1 MLHLTVSQSFVKSK
15 LPFWLD
21 GLFYAIFDDVQ
32 FWISM
37 RRMKVIIPVALLTIS
52 MGVLAF
58 SKLHKEDPPGRYEVI
73 MGLVGQ
79 ILTQGHYQPKE
90 INDAYSKEVFDK
102 YLKSLDSE
110 KKFFLKS
117 DVDGLKAVS
126 THIDDELQGAP
137 LDCFNGINAIIKQR
151 VAEAASIYPEL
162 LSKPFDF
169 TKEEKVVLDPD
180 KVDYPTSQEER
191 KEAWRKVLKYRT
203 LEKLTELQETRDKV
217 AKDKPAE
224 KGKTDAELEVEA
236 RSKVKIVYDR
246 YFDRLKN
253 RQDDNERFS
262 MFINAITTTMD
273 PHTDFFPPAEKRA
286 FEEQMAGK
294 FFGIGAQLKE
304 EDGKIKIANV
314 VTGSA
319 SWKDGRLKAN
329 DAILKVA
336 QGDKEPVDVTG
347 YAVEDAVKIIR
358 GSKGSIVK
366 LTVKSVDGTV
376 KVIDITRDEVVL
388 DDTFAKSAIINGQHK
403 LGYIYLP
410 EFYADFNDRNGA
422 RCAEDVAKEITK
434 LKAENVEGII
444 LDLRFNGGGSLQ
456 DVVQMAGLFIPEGPI
471 VQVKSRSGDPMILRD
486 RDKSV
491 QYGGPLAIMVNEYSA
506 SASEIMAAAMQD
518 YKRAV
523 IIGSNTFG
531 KGTVQRMLNLDDFYS
546 NKEIGALGAI
556 KLTQQKFYRA
566 NGGSTQLKGVASD
579 IQLPDPYYEVAERK
593 DNDALAWDEIPK
605 ASFTPWFEPVPVEAL
620 KKNSEKRMA
629 SSEAFKMMNDNIAT
643 LRKLEDQESYSL
655 NLQTYK
661 TEQKTNNNALK
672 RYDAVNDKV
681 KELNIASLKADL
693 DRLSADSAK
702 LARNKDWLKFRQ
714 KDIYLDEAVNVMND
728 LIALSY
734 PKLQGKPANK

>member
-1 MLHLTVSQSFVKSK
+1 
-15 LPFWLD
+15 
-21 GLFYAIFDDVQ
+21 
-32 FWISM
+32 
-37 RRMKVIIPVALLTIS
+37 MKVIIPVALLSIS

-102 YLKSLDSE
+102 YLKSLDPE

-117 DVDGLKAVS
+117 DVQGLQTVA

-137 LDCFNGINAIIKQR
+137 LDCFSAVNTLIKQR
-151 VAEAASIYPEL
+151 VNEAAAFYPEL
-162 LSKPFDF
+162 LAQPFDF
-169 TKEEKVVLDPD
+169 SKEEKVTLDPD
-180 KVDYPTSQEER
+180 KIDYPANEEAR
-191 KEAWRKVLKYRT
+191 KDAWRKVLKYRV
-203 LEKLTELQETRDKV
+203 LEKYVELQESRDKQKDQ
-217 AKDKPAE
+217 KDKATTE
-224 KGKTDAELEVEA
+224 KPKTDAELEVEA
-236 RSKVKIVYDR
+236 RTKVKSVYDR

-253 RQDDNERFS
+253 KQDDNERFS
-262 MFINAITTTMD
+262 LFINAITTTMD

-304 EDGKIKIANV
+304 EDGKIKITSI

-347 YAVEDAVKIIR
+347 YAVEDAVKLIR

-366 LTVKSVDGTV
+366 LTVKSVDGTQ
-376 KVIDITRDEVVL
+376 KVIDIVRDEVVL

-566 NGGSTQLKGVASD
+566 NGGSTQLKGVTSD
-579 IQLPDPYYEVAERK
+579 ILLPDPYYEVAERK
-593 DNDALAWDEIPK
+593 DDDALAWDEIPK
-605 ASFTPWFEPVPVEAL
+605 APYTTWIDPVPVDAL
-620 KKNSEKRMA
+620 KKSSEKRMA
-629 SSEAFKMMNDNIAT
+629 SSEAFKMMNENIST
-643 LRKLEDQESYSL
+643 LKKLESQETYSL
-655 NLQTYK
+655 NMQTYK
-661 TEQKTNNNALK
+661 AEQKTNTNALK

-681 KELNIASLKADL
+681 KELNIVSLRVDL
-693 DRLSADSAK
+693 DRLASDSSK

>member
-1 MLHLTVSQSFVKSK
+1 MLHYTVSQSFVKSK
-15 LPFWLD
+15 LPFWFD

-110 KKFFLKS
+110 KKFLLKS
-117 DVDGLKAVS
+117 DVKGLQSVS

-137 LDCFNGINAIIKQR
+137 LDCFNAINAIIKQR

-162 LSKPFDF
+162 LAKPFDF

-180 KVDYPTSQEER
+180 KIDYPESLEDR
-191 KEAWRKVLKYRT
+191 KESWRKVLKYRT
-203 LEKLTELQETRDKV
+203 LEKLTELQETRDK
-217 AKDKPAE
+217 AKDKAGE
-224 KGKTDAELEVEA
+224 KAKTDAELEIEA
-236 RSKVKIVYDR
+236 RAKVKTVYDR

-336 QGDKEPVDVTG
+336 QGDKEPVDITG
-347 YAVEDAVKIIR
+347 YAVEDAVKLIR
-358 GSKGSIVK
+358 GNKGSIVK

-456 DVVQMAGLFIPEGPI
+456 DVVQMAGLFIPDGPI

-605 ASFTPWFEPVPVEAL
+605 ASFTPWYEPVPVEAL
-620 KKNSEKRMA
+620 KRNSEKRIA
-629 SSEAFKMMNDNIAT
+629 SSEAFKMMNDNITT
-643 LRKLEDQESYSL
+643 LKKLEGQEAYSL
-655 NLQTYK
+655 NMQTYK

-681 KELNIASLKADL
+681 KELNIMSLKTDL
-693 DRLSADSAK
+693 EKLATDSAK

>member
-1 MLHLTVSQSFVKSK
+1 
-15 LPFWLD
+15 
-21 GLFYAIFDDVQ
+21 
-32 FWISM
+32 M
-37 RRMKVIIPVALLTIS
+37 RRMKVIIPVALLSIS

-102 YLKSLDSE
+102 YLKSLDPE

-117 DVDGLKAVS
+117 DVQGLQTVA

-137 LDCFNGINAIIKQR
+137 LDCFNAVNTLIKQR
-151 VAEAASIYPEL
+151 VTEAAAIYPEL
-162 LSKPFDF
+162 LAQPFDF
-169 TKEEKVVLDPD
+169 SKEEKVTLDPD
-180 KVDYPTSQEER
+180 KIDFPADQEAR
-191 KEAWRKVLKYRT
+191 KDAWRKVLKYRV
-203 LEKLTELQETRDKV
+203 LEKYVELQESRDKQKDQ
-217 AKDKPAE
+217 KDKASTE
-224 KGKTDAELEVEA
+224 KPKTDAELEADA
-236 RSKVKIVYDR
+236 RAKVKSVYDR

-253 RQDDNERFS
+253 KQDDNERFS
-262 MFINAITTTMD
+262 LFINAITTTMD

-304 EDGKIKIANV
+304 EDGKIKITSI

-347 YAVEDAVKIIR
+347 YAVEDAVKLIR
-358 GSKGSIVK
+358 GSKGSVVK
-366 LTVKSVDGTV
+366 LTVKSVDGTQ
-376 KVIDITRDEVVL
+376 KVIDIVRDEVVL

-456 DVVQMAGLFIPEGPI
+456 DVVQMAGLFIPEGPV

-566 NGGSTQLKGVASD
+566 NGGSTQLKGVTSD
-579 IQLPDPYYEVAERK
+579 ILLPDPYYEVAERK
-593 DNDALAWDEIPK
+593 DDDALAWDEIPK
-605 ASFTPWFEPVPVEAL
+605 APYTTWIDPVPVEAL
-620 KKNSEKRMA
+620 KRSSEKRLA
-629 SSEAFKMMNDNIAT
+629 GSEAFKMMNDNIST
-643 LRKLEDQESYSL
+643 LKKMESQEAYSL

-661 TEQKTNNNALK
+661 AEQKTNSNALK

-681 KELNIASLKADL
+681 KELNIVSLRVDL
-693 DRLSADSAK
+693 DRLASDSSK

>member
-1 MLHLTVSQSFVKSK
+1 
-15 LPFWLD
+15 
-21 GLFYAIFDDVQ
+21 
-32 FWISM
+32 
-37 RRMKVIIPVALLTIS
+37 MKVIIPVLLLSIS

-79 ILTQGHYQPKE
+79 ILSQGHYQPKP
-90 INDAYSKEVFDK
+90 IDDAYSKEVFNK

-117 DVDGLKAVS
+117 DIKNLEPVS

-137 LDCFNGINAIIKQR
+137 LDCFNAVNALIKQR
-151 VAEAASIYPEL
+151 VSEAASIYPEL
-162 LSKPFDF
+162 LAQPFDF
-169 TKEEKVVLDPD
+169 TTDEKVVLDPD
-180 KVDYPTSQEER
+180 KIDYPEDAAAR

-203 LEKLTELQETRDKV
+203 LEKLTELQDARDK
-217 AKDKPAE
+217 ATKDKDKTTE
-224 KGKTDAELEVEA
+224 KADKPKTDAELEVEA
-236 RSKVKIVYDR
+236 RSKVKLVYDR

-262 MFINAITTTMD
+262 IFVNAITTTMD

-294 FFGIGAQLKE
+294 FYGIGAQLRE
-304 EDGKIKIANV
+304 EDGKIRIISI
-314 VTGSA
+314 VTGSP
-319 SWKDGRLKAN
+319 SWKEGSLKAN
-329 DAILKVA
+329 DVILKVA
-336 QGDKEPVDVTG
+336 QGDKEPVDLTG
-347 YAVEDAVKIIR
+347 YAVEDAVKLIR
-358 GSKGSIVK
+358 GSQGSIVK
-366 LTVKSVDGTV
+366 MTVKSVDGTIKNV
-376 KVIDITRDEVVL
+376 SITRDEVIL

-422 RCAEDVAKEITK
+422 RCADDVAKEIQK

-456 DVVQMAGLFIPEGPI
+456 DVVQMAGLFIPEGPV
-471 VQVKSRSGDPMILRD
+471 VQVKSRTGDPMILRD
-486 RDKSV
+486 RDKNV

-523 IIGSNTFG
+523 IIGSHSTFG

-566 NGGSTQLKGVASD
+566 NGGSTQLRGVTSD
-579 IQLPDPYYEVAERK
+579 IVLPDPYYEVSERK
-593 DNDALAWDEIPK
+593 DADALAWDEIPK
-605 ASFTPWFEPVPVEAL
+605 APFTPWIEPVPVEAL
-620 KKNSEKRMA
+620 KKSSEKRMA
-629 SSEAFKMMNDNIAT
+629 NSEAFKIMNDNIAT
-643 LRKLEDQESYSL
+643 LKKLEKQEAYSL
-655 NLQTYK
+655 NQQIYK
-661 TEQKTNNNALK
+661 TEQKNNTNALK
-672 RYDAVNDKV
+672 RYDTVNDKV
-681 KELNIASLKADL
+681 KDLNISSLKTDL
-693 DRLSADSAK
+693 DKMGADTSK

-728 LIALSY
+728 LIALSL
-734 PKLQGKPANK
+734 PKMQGKPANK

>member
-1 MLHLTVSQSFVKSK
+1 
-15 LPFWLD
+15 
-21 GLFYAIFDDVQ
+21 
-32 FWISM
+32 M
-37 RRMKVIIPVALLTIS
+37 RRMKVIIPVALLSIS

-102 YLKSLDSE
+102 YLKSLDPE

-117 DVDGLKAVS
+117 DVQGLQTVA

-137 LDCFNGINAIIKQR
+137 LDCFSAVNTLIKQR
-151 VAEAASIYPEL
+151 VTEAAAFYPEL
-162 LSKPFDF
+162 LAQPFDF
-169 TKEEKVVLDPD
+169 SKEEKVTLDPD
-180 KVDYPTSQEER
+180 KIDYPADEAAR
-191 KEAWRKVLKYRT
+191 KDAWRKVLKYRV
-203 LEKLTELQETRDKV
+203 LEKYVELQESRDKQKDQ
-217 AKDKPAE
+217 KDKAATE
-224 KGKTDAELEVEA
+224 KPKTDAELEVEA
-236 RSKVKIVYDR
+236 RTKVKSVYDR

-253 RQDDNERFS
+253 KQDDNERFS
-262 MFINAITTTMD
+262 LFINAITTTMD

-304 EDGKIKIANV
+304 EDGKIKITSI

-347 YAVEDAVKIIR
+347 YAVEDAVKLIR

-366 LTVKSVDGTV
+366 LTVKSVDGTQ
-376 KVIDITRDEVVL
+376 KVIDIVRDEVVL

-566 NGGSTQLKGVASD
+566 NGGSTQLKGVTSD
-579 IQLPDPYYEVAERK
+579 ILLPDPYYEVAERK
-593 DNDALAWDEIPK
+593 DDDALAWDEIPK
-605 ASFTPWFEPVPVEAL
+605 APYTTWIDPVPVDAL
-620 KKNSEKRMA
+620 KRNSEKRMA
-629 SSEAFKMMNDNIAT
+629 TSEAFKMMSENIST
-643 LRKLEDQESYSL
+643 LKKLESQETYSL
-655 NLQTYK
+655 NMQTYK
-661 TEQKTNNNALK
+661 AEQKTNTNALK

-681 KELNIASLKADL
+681 KELNIVSLRVDL
-693 DRLSADSAK
+693 DRLSSDSSK

>member
-1 MLHLTVSQSFVKSK
+1 
-15 LPFWLD
+15 
-21 GLFYAIFDDVQ
+21 
-32 FWISM
+32 M
-37 RRMKVIIPVALLTIS
+37 RRMKVIIPVALLSIS

-102 YLKSLDSE
+102 YLKSLDPE

-117 DVDGLKAVS
+117 DVQGLQTVA

-137 LDCFNGINAIIKQR
+137 LDCFNAVNTLIKQR
-151 VAEAASIYPEL
+151 VTEAAAFYPEL
-162 LSKPFDF
+162 LAQPFDF
-169 TKEEKVVLDPD
+169 SKEEKVTLDPD
-180 KVDYPTSQEER
+180 KIDYPADEAAR
-191 KEAWRKVLKYRT
+191 KDAWRKVLKYRV
-203 LEKLTELQETRDKV
+203 LEKYVELQESRDKQKDQ
-217 AKDKPAE
+217 KDKAATE
-224 KGKTDAELEVEA
+224 KPKTDAELEAEA
-236 RSKVKIVYDR
+236 RTKVKSVYDR

-253 RQDDNERFS
+253 KQDDNERFS
-262 MFINAITTTMD
+262 LFINAITTTMD

-304 EDGKIKIANV
+304 EDGKIKITSI

-347 YAVEDAVKIIR
+347 YAVEDAVKLIR
-358 GSKGSIVK
+358 GSKGSVVK
-366 LTVKSVDGTV
+366 LTVKSVDGTQ
-376 KVIDITRDEVVL
+376 KVIDIVRDEVVL

-566 NGGSTQLKGVASD
+566 NGGSTQLKGVTSD
-579 IQLPDPYYEVAERK
+579 ILLPDPYYEVAERK
-593 DNDALAWDEIPK
+593 DDDALAWDEIPK
-605 ASFTPWFEPVPVEAL
+605 APYTTWIDPVPVDAL
-620 KKNSEKRMA
+620 KRNSEKRMA
-629 SSEAFKMMNDNIAT
+629 TSEAFKMMSENIST
-643 LRKLEDQESYSL
+643 LKKLESQETYSL
-655 NLQTYK
+655 NMQTYK
-661 TEQKTNNNALK
+661 AEQKTNTNALK

-681 KELNIASLKADL
+681 KELNIVSLRVDL
-693 DRLSADSAK
+693 DRLASDSSK